1 LFSKSISLNFF
12 GFCPPNKRKASSFPR
27 QTIHRAK
34 FTQQISLL
42 RRHFCKSSQALRDLT
57 MSTHEEELDL
67 LLSLQDPDNETP
79 PGSPSNPT
87 FDSPGFLSDD
97 DGSPRRRGKTADLS
111 VFKDAVRDC
120 LDYDVNKI
128 VEKSR
133 NSNQLSKKSSEV
145 IVEKYSGLR
154 IRKSMV
160 DGSISGSWATVGVLT
175 EKGNPR
181 TSSVGKSYSIWKLS
195 CLDENTVSV
204 FLFGDA
210 YKLNSGEKAG
220 TVFGLF
226 NCAIRKDNMVGF
238 VVIADGNWVV
248 MLHSCGSMHYE
259 NFVLVILFWQ
269 GSGFSLSVFSPNQI
283 LKMGTSADYG
293 VCKGERKG
301 GIACSLIVNKRKG
314 IYCKFHNVKSAE
326 RFSTSRS
333 KLKGGNLN
341 TAFRTPINSRGIYM
355 VDPLADK
362 NNSKKPTQPMKL
374 LSVEGLRKALS
385 NGEKVTTNTHS
396 QGMRFLNEV
405 AGKLNPRNW
414 SKASGTASQHTT
426 SLDKRKLQSMKVN
439 PPGGQTTAVQDDSKR
454 RKTTPG
460 AEKMIELD
468 LIDSDEE
475 L

>member
-154 IRKSMV
+154 ISNQQCTPAELAERFSDIRFVRLPTIKKSMV

-226 NCAIRKDNMVGF
+226 NCAIRKDNM
-238 VVIADGNWVV
+238 
-248 MLHSCGSMHYE
+248 
-259 NFVLVILFWQ
+259 

>member
-301 GIACSLIVNKRKG
+301 GIACSLIVNK
-314 IYCKFHNVKSAE
+314 YA
-326 RFSTSRS
+326 ST
-333 KLKGGNLN
+333 
-341 TAFRTPINSRGIYM
+341 
-355 VDPLADK
+355 
-362 NNSKKPTQPMKL
+362 
-374 LSVEGLRKALS
+374 
-385 NGEKVTTNTHS
+385 
-396 QGMRFLNEV
+396 
-405 AGKLNPRNW
+405 
-414 SKASGTASQHTT
+414 TT
-426 SLDKRKLQSMKVN
+426 SLILLNFVGILNEIMSQKADFMTSKISNCAFSGVK
-439 PPGGQTTAVQDDSKR
+439 GYTANSI
-454 RKTTPG
+454 T
-460 AEKMIELD
+460 
-468 LIDSDEE
+468 
-475 L
+475 